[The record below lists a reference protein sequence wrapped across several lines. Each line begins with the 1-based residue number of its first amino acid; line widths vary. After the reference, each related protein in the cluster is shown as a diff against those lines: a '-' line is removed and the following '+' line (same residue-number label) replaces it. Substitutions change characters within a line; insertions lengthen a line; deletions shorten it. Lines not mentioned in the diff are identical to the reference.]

1 MAPPLS
7 FGVRLKMS
15 ILQNAIDSI
24 VLGLEDFESS
34 DHKRIIS
41 CVRNLFAGILLLFK
55 YKLVL
60 LSLPD
65 SNEVL
70 IKQEILVN
78 SR

>member
-34 DHKRIIS
+34 DHKRIICLTES
-41 CVRNLFAGILLLFK
+41 YYGFWDIAK
-55 YKLVL
+55 
-60 LSLPD
+60 
-65 SNEVL
+65 
-70 IKQEILVN
+70 N
-78 SR
+78 SI